1 MEAIPQPPG
10 GGSADGFDFI
20 VKKSR
25 TFSLT
30 SSSAI
35 VRSMKRLLLF
45 FLPLLILL
53 AVAPDV
59 SAQIPATE
67 LSATDKADIR
77 RIEAYLNKLT
87 TVQARFL
94 QLSSNGA
101 QAEGDLYISRPGR
114 MRIQYDPPSPVF
126 IVADGSWLIY
136 VDKKLDQVSYVPLE
150 STPAGLLLDKKI
162 SLLGGDFTI
171 THFENAADV
180 IRVTLYKTDDPG
192 KGILT
197 LVFSDRPLT
206 LKKWTITDAQ
216 GILTSV
222 SLIDSRFGIPLKASL
237 FKFNSPFTETGES
250 GN

>member
-1 MEAIPQPPG
+1 
-10 GGSADGFDFI
+10 
-20 VKKSR
+20 
-25 TFSLT
+25 
-30 SSSAI
+30 
-35 VRSMKRLLLF
+35 MKRFLF
-45 FLPLLILL
+45 FLPLILAL
-53 AVAPDV
+53 LFPRLEAA
-59 SAQIPATE
+59 AQMPATE
-67 LSATDKADIR
+67 LSATDKTDIR

-94 QLSSNGA
+94 QISSNGT

-136 VDKKLDQVSYVPLE
+136 VDKELDQVSYVPLE
-150 STPAGLLLDKKI
+150 STPAGILLDAKI

-171 THFENAADV
+171 THFENVANV
-180 IRVTLYKTDDPG
+180 IRITLYKTDDPG

-216 GILTSV
+216 GIFTSV
-222 SLIDSRFGIPLKASL
+222 SLIGSRFGISLDGNL
-237 FKFNSPFTETGES
+237 FKFKSPFTETGES
-250 GN
+250 GG

>member
-1 MEAIPQPPG
+1 
-10 GGSADGFDFI
+10 
-20 VKKSR
+20 
-25 TFSLT
+25 
-30 SSSAI
+30 
-35 VRSMKRLLLF
+35 MKRLLLF
-45 FLPLLILL
+45 IFPLLILF
-53 AVAPDV
+53 AIAPKV
-59 SAQIPATE
+59 FAQIPAAE
-67 LSATDKADIR
+67 LNAADKADIR
-77 RIEAYLNKLT
+77 RVEAYLNKLS
-87 TVQARFL
+87 TVKARFL
-94 QLSSNGA
+94 QISSNGA

-114 MRIQYDPPSPVF
+114 MRIQYDPPSSVF

-150 STPAGLLLDKKI
+150 STPAGILLDKKI
-162 SLLGGDFTI
+162 SLLGGGFTI

-222 SLIDSRFGIPLKASL
+222 SLIDSRFGIRLNADL
-237 FKFNSPFTETGES
+237 FKFNSPFTETGN
-250 GN
+250 GGD

>member
-1 MEAIPQPPG
+1 MAA
-10 GGSADGFDFI
+10 SC
-20 VKKSR
+20 
-25 TFSLT
+25 
-30 SSSAI
+30 AI
-35 VRSMKRLLLF
+35 VRLMKRVFF
-45 FLPLLILL
+45 FLPLILAL
-53 AVAPDV
+53 LFPRLEAA
-59 SAQIPATE
+59 ARIPATE
-67 LSATDKADIR
+67 LSAADKADIR
-77 RIEAYLNKLT
+77 RVEAYLDRLS

-94 QLSSNGA
+94 QISSNGA

-150 STPAGLLLDKKI
+150 STPAGILLDARI
-162 SLLGGDFTI
+162 SILGGDFTI

-180 IRVTLYKTDDPG
+180 IRITLYKTDDPG

-197 LVFSDRPLT
+197 LIFSDRPLT

-222 SLIDSRFGIPLKASL
+222 SLRSEERRVGKECRSRW
-237 FKFNSPFTETGES
+237 SPYH
-250 GN
+250 